1 MIHKS
6 YRYRLYPTSEQSVLL
21 DKHIGACRFIYNLA
35 LDTKTMAYAGSKV
48 NVTCFDLKKQLPS
61 LKKECAWLKEINSQ
75 SLQSSIIHLDTAYT
89 KFFKG
94 QKKFPK
100 YKSKKEPHQ
109 TFEVPQ
115 RVEIVDGKMTMP
127 KFKEG
132 IKIVQDRTFEGV
144 IKKSTITKTSTGKYF
159 VSILVETNFMRLPKK
174 EICEEKTIGVDL
186 GLKHFLTTSS
196 GMKVE
201 NPRFLQKSF
210 SKLRYIQ
217 KKYSKFKG
225 KKAKY
230 KFKKIHEKI
239 VNQRTDFLHKL
250 STNLVKNHDTIALET
265 LNIKK
270 MTADNKLSQAILDA
284 SWGNFVRM
292 IEYKADWYGVNVIRI
307 GEFEPSSKTCSC
319 CGFVNA
325 ELTISDRQW
334 VCCKCKSSHDRD
346 INASINIKNF
356 ALKNWCTEHTLKNCN
371 ELPTMV
377 GVLTYKAS
385 NCSSCIRKM
394 DKH

>member
-1 MIHKS
+1 
-6 YRYRLYPTSEQSVLL
+6 
-21 DKHIGACRFIYNLA
+21 
-35 LDTKTMAYAGSKV
+35 MAYAGSKV

-61 LKKECAWLKEINSQ
+61 LRKECAWLKEINSQ
-75 SLQSSIIHLDTAYT
+75 SLQSSIIHLDVAYT

-94 QKKFPK
+94 HRNFPK
-100 YKSKKEPHQ
+100 YKSKKQSVQ

-115 RVEIVDGKMTMP
+115 RGEIKEGKFTMP

-132 IKIVQDRTFEGV
+132 IKIIQDRPFDGV
-144 IKKSTITKTSTGKYF
+144 IKKSTISKTPTGKYF
-159 VSILVETNFMRLPKK
+159 VSILVETNCTALPKNK
-174 EICEEKTIGVDL
+174 ISKDNTIGVDL
-186 GLKHFLTTSS
+186 GIAHFLTTSN
-196 GMKVE
+196 GDKIK
-201 NPRFLQKSF
+201 NPRFLSKSLA
-210 SKLRYIQ
+210 KLKYIQ

-230 KFKKIHEKI
+230 KFRKIHEK
-239 VNQRTDFLHKL
+239 VANQRRDFLQKV
-250 STNLVKNHDTIALET
+250 STQLVNSHDTIALET

-270 MTADNKLSQAILDA
+270 MTKENSLSFSISDA
-284 SWGNFVRM
+284 SWGMFVRM
-292 IEYKADWYGVNVIRI
+292 IEYKAKWYGVNVLKI

-319 CGFVNA
+319 CGFVNRN
-325 ELTISDRQW
+325 LTISDRQW
-334 VCCKCKSSHDRD
+334 SCPKCNSSHDRD

-356 ALKNWCTEHTLKNCN
+356 ALKKLCTEHTLENCN

-394 DKH
+394 D